1 MTIIHLICD
10 GRILKLVKN
19 QIVTT
24 GSENEDKI
32 VFTFSDDW
40 NGYKKTAVFQADGRS
55 YYVLLDED
63 NTATIP
69 TEAIRE
75 RGKIKIG
82 VFGVNDIA
90 VKTSTLLQYMIVEG
104 ALSLE
109 NPISEPTPD
118 IYTQLLREIGAL
130 GDEIDDIKDQ
140 GRAGFSAG
148 EGIEFTTLEDGT
160 VEISAT
166 AKGGTEI
173 TIDSEL
179 SDASEN
185 PVQNKVVKSAIDA
198 LDTKT
203 KTSLE
208 EITVQITEIDKNFDE
223 VAEEFEEIGLTLDG
237 KANNANAILTGSISH
252 NRKAGTTVGT
262 NSVAEGNNN
271 EASGITSHA
280 EGDNTVAKGKYSHAE
295 GRSAT
300 TASGDTAHAEGIA
313 TTASGEASH
322 SEGLATKAVGNEQHV
337 QGKYNI
343 VDAEGANG
351 KYAHIVGNGTSGAA
365 RSNAHTLDWN
375 GNAWFASEVFVG
387 GIGQDDAS
395 AEKLAKTSEL
405 TAYQP
410 KLTAGE
416 NITIENN
423 TISAAVLKG
432 EKGDTGADGTS
443 VTVSSVTES
452 TGDGGSN
459 VVTFSDGK
467 TLTVKNGSK
476 GSTGEKGDAG
486 YTPVKG
492 TDYFTEADKTE
503 LIDDDFSTTST
514 NALQNKVITSRF
526 DEWDDFIDKD
536 LIPWLEKTEESIT
549 LKEPLLSDEQK
560 AVINNKSLQRG
571 GIFASIPFDKAEEE
585 DFIVLQYLLNGMS
598 WTNRIRLG
606 ETLDWSTF
614 IRNSDNS
621 ETEAITTINCTID
634 KQEIINELAAQL
646 NTAIVTIDDNNAI
659 SVVGNLADGTY
670 TVSYRNTDGTTSYVG
685 SLVIGDGDGGGGSS
699 PTLTGLSVVYDNST
713 AVEAG
718 TELSALNE
726 TVYGVYSDGSQTS
739 ALTENT
745 DFELSGTLTA
755 GQTNTITVTG
765 KGTYAG
771 FSATF
776 NVTVAEEA
784 TTPSLNLVPTAGD
797 FSNVNNVFNTTGYMD
812 GAYASSSSPYYG
824 SDTAYVT
831 TGFIPAKSNDVFYIK
846 GITVNTAGGHD
857 RVNILYTGGRTPPN
871 VSSSIC
877 KNIDSLKTSG
887 YISAFETLGDK
898 YYKLTLGNVATILS
912 LSFWDTYGGISI
924 SGQGVGANLIVSKT
938 PIE

>member
-55 YYVLLDED
+55 YYVLLDDD

-118 IYTQLLREIGAL
+118 IYTQLLREI
-130 GDEIDDIKDQ
+130 
-140 GRAGFSAG
+140 
-148 EGIEFTTLEDGT
+148 
-160 VEISAT
+160 
-166 AKGGTEI
+166 
-173 TIDSEL
+173 
-179 SDASEN
+179 
-185 PVQNKVVKSAIDA
+185 DA

-203 KTSLE
+203 STSLE

-322 SEGLATKAVGNEQHV
+322 SEGVATKAVGNEQHV

-387 GIGQDDAS
+387 GMGQDDAS

-405 TAYQP
+405 AAYQP

-452 TGDGGSN
+452 TEDGGSN

-526 DEWDDFIDKD
+526 DELDDFINID
-536 LIPWLEKTEESIT
+536 LIPLFEEIDESLT
-549 LKEPLLSDEQK
+549 LKESLLSDEQK

-571 GIFASIPFDKAEEE
+571 GIFASIPFDKVEKE
-585 DFIVLQYLLNGMS
+585 DFMVLQYLINGIYL
-598 WTNRIRLG
+598 TNRIRLG
-606 ETLDWSTF
+606 ENLDWSSS
-614 IRNSDNS
+614 IINSDNS
-621 ETEAITTINCTID
+621 EAEAIITLNCTID

-659 SVVGNLADGTY
+659 SIIGDLEDATY

-685 SLVIGDGDGGGGSS
+685 SLVIGDGDG
-699 PTLTGLSVVYDNST
+699 
-713 AVEAG
+713 
-718 TELSALNE
+718 
-726 TVYGVYSDGSQTS
+726 
-739 ALTENT
+739 
-745 DFELSGTLTA
+745 
-755 GQTNTITVTG
+755 
-765 KGTYAG
+765 
-771 FSATF
+771 
-776 NVTVAEEA
+776 
-784 TTPSLNLVPTAGD
+784 
-797 FSNVNNVFNTTGYMD
+797 
-812 GAYASSSSPYYG
+812 
-824 SDTAYVT
+824 
-831 TGFIPAKSNDVFYIK
+831 
-846 GITVNTAGGHD
+846 
-857 RVNILYTGGRTPPN
+857 
-871 VSSSIC
+871 
-877 KNIDSLKTSG
+877 
-887 YISAFETLGDK
+887 
-898 YYKLTLGNVATILS
+898 
-912 LSFWDTYGGISI
+912 
-924 SGQGVGANLIVSKT
+924 
-938 PIE
+938 

>member
-55 YYVLLDED
+55 YYVLLDDD

-118 IYTQLLREIGAL
+118 IYTQLLREI
-130 GDEIDDIKDQ
+130 
-140 GRAGFSAG
+140 
-148 EGIEFTTLEDGT
+148 
-160 VEISAT
+160 
-166 AKGGTEI
+166 
-173 TIDSEL
+173 
-179 SDASEN
+179 
-185 PVQNKVVKSAIDA
+185 DA

-203 KTSLE
+203 STSLE

-322 SEGLATKAVGNEQHV
+322 SEGVATKAVGNEQHV

-387 GIGQDDAS
+387 GMGQDDAS

-405 TAYQP
+405 AAYQP

-452 TGDGGSN
+452 TEDGGSN

-526 DEWDDFIDKD
+526 DELDDFINID
-536 LIPWLEKTEESIT
+536 LIPLFEEIDESLT
-549 LKEPLLSDEQK
+549 LKESLLSDEQK

-571 GIFASIPFDKAEEE
+571 GIFASIPFDKVEKE
-585 DFIVLQYLLNGMS
+585 DFMVLQYLINGIYC
-598 WTNRIRLG
+598 TNRIRLG
-606 ETLDWSTF
+606 ESLDWSSS
-614 IRNSDNS
+614 IINSDNS
-621 ETEAITTINCTID
+621 EAETIITLNCTID

-659 SVVGNLADGTY
+659 SIIGDLEDATY

-685 SLVIGDGDGGGGSS
+685 SLVIGDGDG
-699 PTLTGLSVVYDNST
+699 
-713 AVEAG
+713 
-718 TELSALNE
+718 
-726 TVYGVYSDGSQTS
+726 
-739 ALTENT
+739 
-745 DFELSGTLTA
+745 
-755 GQTNTITVTG
+755 
-765 KGTYAG
+765 
-771 FSATF
+771 
-776 NVTVAEEA
+776 
-784 TTPSLNLVPTAGD
+784 
-797 FSNVNNVFNTTGYMD
+797 
-812 GAYASSSSPYYG
+812 
-824 SDTAYVT
+824 
-831 TGFIPAKSNDVFYIK
+831 
-846 GITVNTAGGHD
+846 
-857 RVNILYTGGRTPPN
+857 
-871 VSSSIC
+871 
-877 KNIDSLKTSG
+877 
-887 YISAFETLGDK
+887 
-898 YYKLTLGNVATILS
+898 
-912 LSFWDTYGGISI
+912 
-924 SGQGVGANLIVSKT
+924 
-938 PIE
+938 

>member
-55 YYVLLDED
+55 YYVLLDDD

-118 IYTQLLREIGAL
+118 IYTQLLREI
-130 GDEIDDIKDQ
+130 
-140 GRAGFSAG
+140 
-148 EGIEFTTLEDGT
+148 
-160 VEISAT
+160 
-166 AKGGTEI
+166 
-173 TIDSEL
+173 
-179 SDASEN
+179 
-185 PVQNKVVKSAIDA
+185 DA

-203 KTSLE
+203 STSLE

-322 SEGLATKAVGNEQHV
+322 SEGVATKAVGNEQHV

-387 GIGQDDAS
+387 GMGQDDAS

-405 TAYQP
+405 AAYQP

-452 TGDGGSN
+452 TEDGGSN

-526 DEWDDFIDKD
+526 DELDDLINID
-536 LIPWLEKTEESIT
+536 LIPLCEEIDESLT
-549 LKEPLLSDEQK
+549 LKESLLSDEQK

-571 GIFASIPFDKAEEE
+571 GIFASIPFDKVEKE
-585 DFIVLQYLLNGMS
+585 DFMVLQYLINGIYL
-598 WTNRIRLG
+598 TNRIRLG
-606 ETLDWSTF
+606 ESLDWSSS
-614 IRNSDNS
+614 IINSDNS
-621 ETEAITTINCTID
+621 EAEAIITLNCTID

-659 SVVGNLADGTY
+659 SIIGDLEDATY

-685 SLVIGDGDGGGGSS
+685 SLVIGDGDG
-699 PTLTGLSVVYDNST
+699 
-713 AVEAG
+713 
-718 TELSALNE
+718 
-726 TVYGVYSDGSQTS
+726 
-739 ALTENT
+739 
-745 DFELSGTLTA
+745 
-755 GQTNTITVTG
+755 
-765 KGTYAG
+765 
-771 FSATF
+771 
-776 NVTVAEEA
+776 
-784 TTPSLNLVPTAGD
+784 
-797 FSNVNNVFNTTGYMD
+797 
-812 GAYASSSSPYYG
+812 
-824 SDTAYVT
+824 
-831 TGFIPAKSNDVFYIK
+831 
-846 GITVNTAGGHD
+846 
-857 RVNILYTGGRTPPN
+857 
-871 VSSSIC
+871 
-877 KNIDSLKTSG
+877 
-887 YISAFETLGDK
+887 
-898 YYKLTLGNVATILS
+898 
-912 LSFWDTYGGISI
+912 
-924 SGQGVGANLIVSKT
+924 
-938 PIE
+938 